1 MKDLFEESKTDIVF
15 KTSSLLMFGSIFAF
29 LFFNGFVYL
38 ISGIF
43 PEKHIITTVSLI
55 IFAII
60 MFFLLSYVLVILP
73 LSYITN
79 FVILF
84 IKLFSKNKTK
94 KDYII
99 IAIDIILLVVFAI
112 AIAAEIVLFCALEIL
127 SEV

>member
-15 KTSSLLMFGSIFAF
+15 KTSSLLMFGSVFAF

-60 MFFLLSYVLVILP
+60 MLFLLSYVLVILP

-84 IKLFSKNKTK
+84 INLFSKNKTK

-99 IAIDIILLVVFAI
+99 IVVDIILLVVFAI